1 MRMRELIVKLE
12 TLKES
17 KERKDAVQKLRDAQ
31 EEKNKKLLEWFEVQ
45 DDYNGDTA
53 YYSEADMIRHEIK
66 LISNLIDGLKVKD
79 KETKEALIEDLEKS
93 RNWRINRL
101 LWKTHEYKLDNICYD
116 DAYTTEDLYRAENRW
131 VECFENLPTKLAEE
145 LKVKEQQEEATRE
158 AEVQEQIDALSNLE
172 INGL

>member
-1 MRMRELIVKLE
+1 MRELTIKLE

-17 KERKDAVQKLRDAQ
+17 KEWKDAVQKLRDWQ
-31 EEKNKKLLEWFEVQ
+31 EEKNKKLLEGMYDPNE
-45 DDYNGDTA
+45 DTA

-66 LISNLIDGLKVKD
+66 FISDLIGGLKVKD
-79 KETKEALIEDLEKS
+79 KETREALVEDLEKS
-93 RNWRINRL
+93 MNWRINRL
-101 LWKTHEYKLDNICYD
+101 LWKTHEYKLDNIVYE
-116 DAYTTEDLYRAENRW
+116 DAYTEEDLYRAENRW
-131 VECFENLPTKLAEE
+131 IECFENLPTKLAEE